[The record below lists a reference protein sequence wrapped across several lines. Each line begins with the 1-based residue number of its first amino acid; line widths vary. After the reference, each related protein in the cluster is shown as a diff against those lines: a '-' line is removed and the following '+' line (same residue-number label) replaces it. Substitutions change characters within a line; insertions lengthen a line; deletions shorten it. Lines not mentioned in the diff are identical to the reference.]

1 MTQMY
6 IQLIEEVKSE
16 RTNGAIEGWNL
27 ILKQNDHK
35 QQCLLEF
42 LRQTD
47 GTKLHE
53 GH

>member
-1 MTQMY
+1 MY

-16 RTNGAIEGWNL
+16 RTSGAIEGCNL
-27 ILKQNDHK
+27 ILKRNDHK
-35 QQCLLEF
+35 QQRLLEF

-47 GTKLHE
+47 GRKLHE